1 MNSSLQPL
9 PRRTFLLT
17 LCCALGL
24 AVAALPAAQAA
35 DAAKPADHAAKAL
48 PLAPTFEK
56 IAGAATGPQ
65 YVLKLKNTSAA
76 ALKASAK
83 IQLSVVAHNAPKFR
97 EVPAQTVA
105 AGQVMTITELSSLD
119 KVMIHAEGFA
129 PLELT
134 VP

>member
-1 MNSSLQPL
+1 MSSSLQSL

-24 AVAALPAAQAA
+24 AVAAIPAVQAA
-35 DAAKPADHAAKAL
+35 AAKAL

-76 ALKASAK
+76 ALQASAK

-119 KVMIHAEGFA
+119 KVVIHAEGFA

>member
-1 MNSSLQPL
+1 MTSSSRSL
-9 PRRTFLLT
+9 PHRRALLV
-17 LCCALGL
+17 LSCALGL
-24 AVAALPAAQAA
+24 TLVAIPAVQAA
-35 DAAKPADHAAKAL
+35 DAAKPAAHAAKAL

-76 ALKASAK
+76 ALQASAK

-119 KVMIHAEGFA
+119 KVVIHAEGFA

>member
-1 MNSSLQPL
+1 MSSSLQSL

-24 AVAALPAAQAA
+24 AVAAIPAVQAA
-35 DAAKPADHAAKAL
+35 AAKAL

-76 ALKASAK
+76 ALQASAK

-129 PLELT
+129 PLELM